1 MASTSS
7 QHLKN
12 RVAQVATSVAAA
24 IHHHCSI
31 MEEGGRAKRAVVTNG
46 RGGVRVRSAL
56 QELAELRKSGGKRVD
71 TYELKEEEAVYDE
84 VDEADYAKLVQK
96 RREEGG
102 GCCPGSDQ
110 GFATHQGAVV
120 GGRAARLGQL
130 PPPPPTDGGA
140 CPGRM
145 QAAL

>member
-1 MASTSS
+1 
-7 QHLKN
+7 
-12 RVAQVATSVAAA
+12 
-24 IHHHCSI
+24 

-102 GCCPGSDQ
+102 GCPGSDPEDAAMHR
-110 GFATHQGAVV
+110 GPG
-120 GGRAARLGQL
+120 GGRAANLGQL
-130 PPPPPTDGGA
+130 PPPLPTDGAA
-140 CPGRM
+140 CTLCPPRRCRR
-145 QAAL
+145 LRD